1 MVIYAHCANP
11 RTEGIHTFRF
21 GVDFKF
27 SFFLFIRRSK
37 AALWLVGQV
46 IKMPLSQSGVV
57 GLNPARVTKG
67 RRSP

>member
-1 MVIYAHCANP
+1 MIYAHCANP
-11 RTEGIHTFRF
+11 RTERDTYVRF

-27 SFFLFIRRSK
+27 SFFLFSRRSK

-46 IKMPLSQSGVV
+46 IKIPLSQSGVV

-67 RRSP
+67 RCSP